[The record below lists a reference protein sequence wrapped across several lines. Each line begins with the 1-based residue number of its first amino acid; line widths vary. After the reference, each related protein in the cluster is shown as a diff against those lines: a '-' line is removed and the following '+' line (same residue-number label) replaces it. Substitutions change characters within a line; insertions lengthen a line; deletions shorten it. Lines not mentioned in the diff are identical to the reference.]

1 MTGKIQDYWN
11 RNPVYSDNLSKNK
24 SLWPIKSSNSYIQL
38 RNPLKKNKQ
47 NIVTCL
53 QRAYMYVKII
63 NSISKEKLWII
74 QVARIVEEQLKK
86 VSQAI
91 IFLFL
96 NARAAEK
103 SIVNNVAGTVVPVV
117 LQNQVRQV
125 KSMQSRP

>member
-1 MTGKIQDYWN
+1 
-11 RNPVYSDNLSKNK
+11 
-24 SLWPIKSSNSYIQL
+24 
-38 RNPLKKNKQ
+38 
-47 NIVTCL
+47 
-53 QRAYMYVKII
+53 MYVKII

-74 QVARIVEEQLKK
+74 QVARIVEEKLIK

>member
-1 MTGKIQDYWN
+1 M
-11 RNPVYSDNLSKNK
+11 
-24 SLWPIKSSNSYIQL
+24 
-38 RNPLKKNKQ
+38 
-47 NIVTCL
+47 
-53 QRAYMYVKII
+53 
-63 NSISKEKLWII
+63 
-74 QVARIVEEQLKK
+74 EEQLKK

-125 KSMQSRP
+125 KFMQSRP